1 MLLYHKNNYN
11 QMKLLARF
19 VFWIMGWKVA
29 GEWPKGLKKAVLI
42 AIPHTSNWDILYA
55 RAAFYIMD
63 VPVRFTIKKE
73 VMVGPLGWL
82 IKGLGGIAI
91 DRKRTSGKRKQTY
104 TEAMT
109 AMLKEKDQLVIMV
122 TPEGTRSYAPR
133 WKSGFYHIA
142 MGAEVPVVIGYL
154 DYKLKEAGIGPVI
167 TPSGDKDP
175 DIRMMMDFGRTVT
188 PKFPEKGI
196 R

>member
-1 MLLYHKNNYN
+1 
-11 QMKLLARF
+11 MKLLARF
-19 VFWIMGWKVA
+19 VFWITGWEVA
-29 GEWPKGLKKAVLI
+29 GEWPQGLKKAVLI
-42 AIPHTSNWDILYA
+42 AIPHTSNWDLFYA

-82 IKGLGGIAI
+82 IKSLGGIAI
-91 DRKRTSGKRKQTY
+91 DRKRISGKRKQTY

-109 AMLKEKDQLVIMV
+109 AMLKERDQLVIMV

-154 DYKLKEAGIGPVI
+154 DYKLKQAGIGPVI
-167 TPSGDKDP
+167 SPSGDRDH
-175 DIRMMMDFGRTVT
+175 DIGVMMDFGRKVT
-188 PKFPEKGI
+188 PKYPEKGI